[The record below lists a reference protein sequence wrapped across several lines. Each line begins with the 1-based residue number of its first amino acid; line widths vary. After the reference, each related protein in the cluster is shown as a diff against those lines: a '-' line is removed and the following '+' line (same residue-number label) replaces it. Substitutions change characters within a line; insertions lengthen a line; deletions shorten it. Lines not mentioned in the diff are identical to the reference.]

1 MRVSAILIAPL
12 LSLLSLHP
20 VHATAQSNASPTP
33 ISSAEYAARRDSLLE
48 RLGDGATVVA
58 FGERAPIGFPAFYQ
72 VPAFRYL
79 TGFLEPEAA
88 LLLARR
94 GGVTTAILFRE
105 PRSARDVIMDGAPE
119 DSAALAARTGLSLRP
134 LAALPAA
141 VDSVLATGTAMY
153 TLRDVRPYG
162 GSVDSL
168 TRGGAFEAALRRRTP
183 SPALRSADE
192 QLDSLRARKSAAEHA
207 LLRRAAEVTSA
218 SLRETI
224 ARIRPGMHEYE
235 IQASIEAGFRS
246 RGADR
251 PGFATNVSAG
261 ANATIVHHRAADD
274 VAESGE
280 LVLMDVGAAW
290 QGYTADVTRTVPV
303 SGRFTPAQRSV
314 YQLVRDAQAA
324 AERLARPG
332 ASMRELN
339 DTARAVIARGL
350 VKLGLIEAEDAS
362 FDPPWVASCT
372 LSPGAC
378 RQSALFY
385 SHGLGHGIGLEV
397 HDPAHAP
404 GPAGPTLAVADAF
417 TIEPGVYV
425 SRLRL
430 ELLPDTPRNR
440 AFVARVRD
448 AVVRHH
454 GIGVRIEDDYLVT
467 RRGVERITTTPR
479 DVDEIELL
487 MRRTPR

>member
-1 MRVSAILIAPL
+1 
-12 LSLLSLHP
+12 
-20 VHATAQSNASPTP
+20 
-33 ISSAEYAARRDSLLE
+33 
-48 RLGDGATVVA
+48 
-58 FGERAPIGFPAFYQ
+58 
-72 VPAFRYL
+72 
-79 TGFLEPEAA
+79 
-88 LLLARR
+88 
-94 GGVTTAILFRE
+94 
-105 PRSARDVIMDGAPE
+105 MDGPPE
-119 DSAALAARTGLSLRP
+119 DSAALAARTGLALRP
-134 LAALPAA
+134 LAALSAV
-141 VDSVLATGTAMY
+141 VDSVLGAGAAIH

-162 GSVDSL
+162 GTVDSL
-168 TRGGAFEAALRRRTP
+168 TRGAAFAAALRRRTP
-183 SPALRSADE
+183 APTLRSADA
-192 QLDSLRARKSAAEHA
+192 QLDALRARKSDAERA

-224 ARIRPGMHEYE
+224 ARMRPGMREYE

-274 VAESGE
+274 VAEAGA

-303 SGRFTPAQRSV
+303 SGRFTPAQRAV

-332 ASMRELN
+332 ASMRDDERHGARG
-339 DTARAVIARGL
+339 DRARAGEARAHRG
-350 VKLGLIEAEDAS
+350 ARTRAS
-362 FDPPWVASCT
+362 IRRG
-372 LSPGAC
+372 SPRARQSPAAC

-404 GPAGPTLAVADAF
+404 GPAGPTLAVGDAF

-425 SRLRL
+425 SRMRL

-448 AVVRHH
+448 AVARYH

-467 RRGVERITTTPR
+467 TRGVERISTTPR
-479 DVDEIELL
+479 EVEEIERL

>member
-1 MRVSAILIAPL
+1 MRLSTVFFG
-12 LSLLSLHP
+12 SLLSLCS
-20 VHATAQSNASPTP
+20 VVAAAQPGAVPAP
-33 ISSAEYAARRDSLLE
+33 ISAAEYAARRDSLLA
-48 RLGDGATVVA
+48 RLGDGAVVVA

-72 VPAFRYL
+72 VPTFRYL

-94 GGVTTAILFRE
+94 AGVTTAMLFRE
-105 PRSARDVIMDGAPE
+105 PRSARDVIMDGLPE
-119 DSAALAARTGLSLRP
+119 DSAALAARTGLALRP
-134 LAALPAA
+134 LATLSAV
-141 VDSVLATGTAMY
+141 VDSVIGAGAAIH

-162 GSVDSL
+162 GSIDSL
-168 TRGGAFEAALRRRTP
+168 TRGAAFAAALGRRTAAP
-183 SPALRSADE
+183 TLRSADAH
-192 QLDSLRARKSAAEHA
+192 LDSLRARKSDAERA
-207 LLRRAAEVTSA
+207 LIRRAAEVTSA

-224 ARIRPGMHEYE
+224 ARMRPGMREYE

-274 VAESGE
+274 VAEAGA

-290 QGYTADVTRTVPV
+290 QGYTADITRTVPV
-303 SGRFTPAQRSV
+303 SGRFTPAQRAV

-332 ASMRELN
+332 ASMREMN

-362 FDPPWVASCT
+362 FDPPWVASCAQ
-372 LSPGAC
+372 SPGAC

-404 GPAGPTLAVADAF
+404 GPAGPTLAVGDAF

-425 SRLRL
+425 SRMRL
-430 ELLPDTPRNR
+430 ALLPDTPRNR

-448 AVVRHH
+448 AVARYH

-467 RRGVERITTTPR
+467 TRGVERISTTPR
-479 DVDEIELL
+479 EVEEIERL